1 MKETMKIINSIL
13 SILGIGLMIIVAV
26 GENFAK
32 DELTIVTLVWL
43 YVLCNYLSL
52 KED

>member
-13 SILGIGLMIIVAV
+13 LILGIGVIGIVAAKQS
-26 GENFAK
+26 FAK
-32 DELTIVTLVWL
+32 EELTIVTLVWL
-43 YVLCNYLSL
+43 YVLSNYLGL